1 MKAELIKKEGNSVS
15 FEMAVDAKEFDAAV
29 EKAYKKTR
37 SRYKIDGFR
46 KGKAPRRIIEMNYG
60 KGIFFNDALDI
71 LLPEIYPV
79 AVDELG
85 LKVVSQPELDIKE
98 ANEDGSLVLVA
109 TADVRPEVEVKNYK
123 GVEIEKVSAEVE
135 EERIDAEL
143 NSMLQSHARVVTV
156 DAPVENGNTAVIDF
170 KGLLNGEAFEGGT
183 AEAYSLEIG
192 SGTFIPGF
200 EEQIIGKKAGEEFE
214 VNVTFPEEYPAEEL
228 AGKPVVFEVKLHEV
242 KVKELPELNDEFA
255 QDTTEFESLA
265 ELKADVKAKLE
276 KDAEEEA
283 KRQMRDAAVAK
294 VAEGVEVEIPNSMVE
309 AQMDRMLNDLNMQ
322 LSYQGWSIEQF
333 AELSGQSMEEIRE
346 ARREDALNIVKST
359 LVVEEIAELEN
370 VEVSQEDLDKDLE
383 KFAAMYQID
392 IEKVKKSLQ
401 PEDIENISNRIR
413 SEKTVDLILDA
424 AVVKSF

>member
-15 FEMAVDAKEFDAAV
+15 FEMAVDAKEFDAAE

-143 NSMLQSHARVVTV
+143 NSMLQSYARVVTV

-424 AVVKSF
+424 AVVK

>member
-370 VEVSQEDLDKDLE
+370 VEVSQGDLDKDLE

-424 AVVKSF
+424 AVVK

>member
-15 FEMAVDAKEFDAAV
+15 FEMAIDAKEFDAAV

-156 DAPVENGNTAVIDF
+156 DAPVENGNTVVIDF

-192 SGTFIPGF
+192 SGAFIPGF

-424 AVVKSF
+424 AVVK

>member
-1 MKAELIKKEGNSVS
+1 MSLKSSNKVDTNVWELEVSVDGDT
-15 FEMAVDAKEFDAAV
+15 FKDAVT
-29 EKAYKKTR
+29 KAYLKQRKNIT
-37 SRYKIDGFR
+37 IPGFR

-424 AVVKSF
+424 AVVK

>member
-15 FEMAVDAKEFDAAV
+15 FEMAIDAKEFDAAV

-424 AVVKSF
+424 AVVK

>member
-1 MKAELIKKEGNSVS
+1 MKAELIKKEGNSVG
-15 FEMAVDAKEFDAAV
+15 FEMAIDAKEFDAAV

-156 DAPVENGNTAVIDF
+156 DAPVENGNTVVIDF

-192 SGTFIPGF
+192 SGAFIPGF

-424 AVVKSF
+424 AVVK

>member
-135 EERIDAEL
+135 EERIDTEL

-424 AVVKSF
+424 AVVK

>member
-214 VNVTFPEEYPAEEL
+214 VNVTFPGEYPAEEL

-424 AVVKSF
+424 AVVK